1 MGRHRYCLRRNLAS
15 ISPIGGGN
23 GNVNG
28 MNRQMV
34 TRRLFGWVSL
44 ICLWT
49 LGVAVPPASAAEP
62 PAAERPKIAL
72 VLSGGGAKGAAH
84 LGVLK
89 VLEEM
94 RVPVDIVLGTS
105 MGSYVAGMYAL
116 GYSADEVTQKTL
128 QMDWNKGYQDK
139 VTRQD
144 LSLRKKVQADEF
156 QLQTDIGLSDGKVK
170 LPEGMYQGQG
180 MAALLREA
188 TSNLPE
194 LRSFNELPFPYRAIA
209 TDMETVQ
216 PVVLDRGNLA
226 LVMQA
231 SMSIPGALKPVE
243 IDNKLLADG
252 GIVNNLPIDI
262 ALKMGADVIIAVDIS
277 DKLKPKSELN
287 SAFGLVD
294 QLTTFMTRSGTE
306 RQLSLLR
313 PQDLLL
319 TPEVSSYS
327 VSDFSRMLEIV
338 GRGESAANGMA
349 KQLST
354 LSVSPEVYD
363 EYQRNKLDRRAQL
376 SGQPAYYLDK
386 IVIHNNSR
394 LSDEVIKGML
404 QVETGKVQTNE
415 NLEAGI
421 ERINAL
427 GTFERVTYQI
437 DEEQGQNVLVVNATE
452 KGWGPDYLDFT
463 FAIEEDFSSR
473 SDYSYGVAY
482 TLTNLNSLGGE
493 LRNEFSLGTWKH
505 LRSEFY
511 TPFDAEQRYYWQLG
525 GGYDNETRSLY
536 LSQAQRLSDD
546 QPLGSS
552 SSNYVDMKSGTWGI
566 DSELGWSPQPW
577 QQLALGMRA
586 ARSDLDLQGASS
598 SITVNTWGP
607 YLSYDLDSLD
617 SRAFPEKGHYLSGRM
632 TYAHSQGGEDLT
644 TDREWGLVSELSLI
658 QPLRLYERHTL
669 NMRLSGGGSAVSD
682 LQPMYLQ
689 DLGGLFNLSG
699 YQRYQLSGRYKLFG
713 AMIYSYRLLDN
724 NFGAFKSPLYLGF
737 SLERG
742 NIWAAKSEMNWND
755 MQNAA
760 SIYVGSDTF
769 LGSVYL
775 AYGQADSGD
784 SSAYLLFGDTF
795 GM

>member
-1 MGRHRYCLRRNLAS
+1 M
-15 ISPIGGGN
+15 
-23 GNVNG
+23 NG

-194 LRSFNELPFPYRAIA
+194 LRSFNELPLPYRAIA

-294 QLTTFMTRSGTE
+294 QLTTFVTRSGTE

-536 LSQAQRLSDD
+536 LSQAQRLWDD

-552 SSNYVDMKSGTWGI
+552 SSNYVEMKSGTWGI

>member
-1 MGRHRYCLRRNLAS
+1 M
-15 ISPIGGGN
+15 
-23 GNVNG
+23 
-28 MNRQMV
+28 Q
-34 TRRLFGWVSL
+34 RLFGAFWMAYV
-44 ICLWT
+44 C
-49 LGVAVPPASAAEP
+49 AAIFCHSTP
-62 PAAERPKIAL
+62 QAAPAAAPHRPKIAL

-94 RVPVDIVLGTS
+94 RIPVDMVLGTS

-116 GYSADEVTQKTL
+116 GYSADEVTTKTL
-128 QMDWNKGYQDK
+128 QMDWNKGYKDK

-144 LSLRKKVQADEF
+144 LSLRKKMQADQF
-156 QLQTDIGLSDGKVK
+156 QLQTDIGVSDGQVK

-194 LRSFNELPFPYRAIA
+194 QRSFNELPLPYRAIA

-216 PVVLDRGNLA
+216 PVVLDHGNLA

-262 ALKMGADVIIAVDIS
+262 AIKMGADIIIAVDIS

-294 QLTTFMTRSGTE
+294 QLTTYMTRSGTE
-306 RQLSLLR
+306 RQLNLLR
-313 PQDLLL
+313 KQDLLL

-327 VSDFSRMLEIV
+327 VSDFSLMPEIV
-338 GRGESAANGMA
+338 GRGESAARGMA
-349 KQLST
+349 KQLRA
-354 LSVSPEVYD
+354 LSVSPEVY
-363 EYQRNKLDRRAQL
+363 EAYLSGKLDRRAQL

-452 KGWGPDYLDFT
+452 KGWGPNYLDFT

-473 SDYSYGVAY
+473 SNYSYGVAY
-482 TLTNLNSLGGE
+482 TLTNLNNYGGE

-511 TPFDAEQRYYWQLG
+511 TPFDAQQRYYWQLG

-536 LSQAQRLSDD
+536 LSQAESLWVD
-546 QPLGSS
+546 QPVAST
-552 SSNYVDMKSGTWGI
+552 SNFVTMESGTWGI
-566 DSELGWSPQPW
+566 DSELGWNPQPW
-577 QQLALGMRA
+577 QQVALGMRA
-586 ARSDLDLQGASS
+586 ARSVLDLQGASS
-598 SITVNTWGP
+598 DTTVYTWGP
-607 YLSYDLDSLD
+607 YLGYDLDSLD
-617 SRAFPEKGHYLSGRM
+617 SRAFPERGHYLSGRM
-632 TYAHSQGGEDLT
+632 TYAHSQGGEDIT

-658 QPLRLYERHTL
+658 QPIRLHERHTL

-742 NIWAAKSEMNWND
+742 NIWAAKSEINWND

-769 LGSVYL
+769 LGPVYL

>member
-1 MGRHRYCLRRNLAS
+1 M
-15 ISPIGGGN
+15 
-23 GNVNG
+23 
-28 MNRQMV
+28 Q
-34 TRRLFGWVSL
+34 RLFGAFWMAYVCVSVF
-44 ICLWT
+44 C
-49 LGVAVPPASAAEP
+49 PSASLAA
-62 PAAERPKIAL
+62 PAATPHRPKIAL

-94 RVPVDIVLGTS
+94 HVPVDMVLGTS

-116 GYSADEVTQKTL
+116 GYSADEVTSKTL
-128 QMDWNKGYQDK
+128 QMDWNKGYKDK

-144 LSLRKKVQADEF
+144 RSLRKKVQADEF
-156 QLQTDIGLSDGKVK
+156 QLQTDIGLSDGQVK

-188 TSNLPE
+188 TSNLPAQ
-194 LRSFNELPFPYRAIA
+194 RSFNELPLPYRAIA

-216 PVVLDRGNLA
+216 PVVLDHGNLA

-243 IDNKLLADG
+243 IDHKLLADG

-262 ALKMGADVIIAVDIS
+262 AIKMGADVIIAVDIS

-294 QLTTFMTRSGTE
+294 QLTTYMTRSGTE
-306 RQLSLLR
+306 RQLGLLR
-313 PQDLLL
+313 QQDLLL
-319 TPEVSSYS
+319 TPEVTGYS
-327 VSDFSRMLEIV
+327 VSDFSRMSEIV
-338 GRGESAANGMA
+338 GRGESAAHGMTQ
-349 KQLST
+349 QLRA
-354 LSVSPEVYD
+354 LSVSPE
-363 EYQRNKLDRRAQL
+363 EYEEYLRGKLDRRAQL

-437 DEEQGQNVLVVNATE
+437 DEELGQNVLVVNANE
-452 KGWGPDYLDFT
+452 KGWGPNYLDFT

-473 SDYSYGVAY
+473 SNYSYGAAY
-482 TLTNLNSLGGE
+482 TLTNLNNYGGE

-511 TPFDAEQRYYWQLG
+511 TPFDAQQRYYWQLG

-536 LSQAQRLSDD
+536 LSQAQLLLPGPYAEDSSANFVNMES
-546 QPLGSS
+546 GS
-552 SSNYVDMKSGTWGI
+552 WGV
-566 DSELGWSPQPW
+566 DSELGWNPQPW
-577 QQLALGMRA
+577 QQVALGMRA
-586 ARSDLDLQGASS
+586 ARSLLDLQGGSS
-598 SITVNTWGP
+598 ETTVYTWGP
-607 YLSYDLDSLD
+607 YLGYDLDSLD
-617 SRAFPEKGHYLSGRM
+617 SRAFPEQGHYLSGRL
-632 TYAHSQGGEDLT
+632 TYAHSQGGGELT
-644 TDREWGLVSELSLI
+644 TDREWGLVSELELI
-658 QPLRLYERHTL
+658 QPIPLHERHTL
-669 NMRLSGGGSAVSD
+669 SMRLSGGGSAVSE

-713 AMIYSYRLLDN
+713 ALVYSYRLLDN
-724 NFGAFKSPLYLGF
+724 NFGAFKSPVYLGF
-737 SLERG
+737 SVERG
-742 NIWAAKSEMNWND
+742 NIWAEKSAINWQD

-769 LGSVYL
+769 LGPVYL

>member
-1 MGRHRYCLRRNLAS
+1 M
-15 ISPIGGGN
+15 
-23 GNVNG
+23 NG
-28 MNRQMV
+28 MNRQMI

-49 LGVAVPPASAAEP
+49 LGVAVPLASAAAP
-62 PAAERPKIAL
+62 QAAERPKIAL

-194 LRSFNELPFPYRAIA
+194 LRSFNELPLPYRAIA

-536 LSQAQRLSDD
+536 LSQAQRLWDD

-769 LGSVYL
+769 LGPVYL

-784 SSAYLLFGDTF
+784 SSAYQLFGDTF

>member
-1 MGRHRYCLRRNLAS
+1 M
-15 ISPIGGGN
+15 
-23 GNVNG
+23 
-28 MNRQMV
+28 Q
-34 TRRLFGWVSL
+34 RLFGAFWMAYVCVSVF
-44 ICLWT
+44 C
-49 LGVAVPPASAAEP
+49 PSASLAA
-62 PAAERPKIAL
+62 PAATPHRPKIAL

-94 RVPVDIVLGTS
+94 HIPVDMVLGTS

-116 GYSADEVTQKTL
+116 GYSADEVTSKTL
-128 QMDWNKGYQDK
+128 QMDWNKGYKDK

-144 LSLRKKVQADEF
+144 RSLRKKVQADEF
-156 QLQTDIGLSDGKVK
+156 QLQTDIGLSDGQVK
-170 LPEGMYQGQG
+170 LPEGVYQGQG

-188 TSNLPE
+188 TSNLPAQ
-194 LRSFNELPFPYRAIA
+194 RSFNELPLPYRAIA

-216 PVVLDRGNLA
+216 PVVLDHGNLA

-243 IDNKLLADG
+243 IDHKLLADG

-294 QLTTFMTRSGTE
+294 QLTTYMTRSGTE
-306 RQLSLLR
+306 RQLGLLR
-313 PQDLLL
+313 QQDLLL
-319 TPEVSSYS
+319 TPEVTGYS
-327 VSDFSRMLEIV
+327 VSDFSRMSEIV
-338 GRGESAANGMA
+338 GRGESAAHGMTQ
-349 KQLST
+349 QLRA
-354 LSVSPEVYD
+354 LSVSPE
-363 EYQRNKLDRRAQL
+363 EYEEYLRGKLDRRAQL

-437 DEEQGQNVLVVNATE
+437 DEELGQNVLVVNANE
-452 KGWGPDYLDFT
+452 KGWGPNYLDFT

-473 SDYSYGVAY
+473 SNYSYGAAY
-482 TLTNLNSLGGE
+482 TLTNLNNYGGE

-511 TPFDAEQRYYWQLG
+511 TPFDAQQRYYWQLG

-536 LSQAQRLSDD
+536 LSQAQLLLPGPYAEDSSANFVNMES
-546 QPLGSS
+546 GS
-552 SSNYVDMKSGTWGI
+552 WGV
-566 DSELGWSPQPW
+566 DSELGWNPQPW
-577 QQLALGMRA
+577 QQVALGMRA
-586 ARSDLDLQGASS
+586 ARSLLDLQGGSS
-598 SITVNTWGP
+598 ETTVYTWGP
-607 YLSYDLDSLD
+607 YLGYDLDSLD
-617 SRAFPEKGHYLSGRM
+617 SRAFPEQGHYLSGRL
-632 TYAHSQGGEDLT
+632 TYAHSQGGGELT
-644 TDREWGLVSELSLI
+644 TDREWGLVSELELI
-658 QPLRLYERHTL
+658 QPIPLHERHTL
-669 NMRLSGGGSAVSD
+669 SMRLSGGGSAVSE

-713 AMIYSYRLLDN
+713 ALVYGYRLLDN
-724 NFGAFKSPLYLGF
+724 NFGAFKSPVYLGF

-742 NIWAAKSEMNWND
+742 NIWAEKSAINWQD

-769 LGSVYL
+769 LGPVYL

>member
-1 MGRHRYCLRRNLAS
+1 M
-15 ISPIGGGN
+15 
-23 GNVNG
+23 
-28 MNRQMV
+28 Q
-34 TRRLFGWVSL
+34 RLFGAFWMAYVCVSVF
-44 ICLWT
+44 C
-49 LGVAVPPASAAEP
+49 PSASLAA
-62 PAAERPKIAL
+62 PAATPHRPKIAL

-94 RVPVDIVLGTS
+94 HVPVDMVLGTS

-116 GYSADEVTQKTL
+116 GYSADEVTSKTL
-128 QMDWNKGYQDK
+128 QMDWNKGYKDK

-144 LSLRKKVQADEF
+144 RSLRKKVQADEF
-156 QLQTDIGLSDGKVK
+156 QLQTDIGLSDGQVK
-170 LPEGMYQGQG
+170 LPEGVYQGQG

-188 TSNLPE
+188 TSNLPAQ
-194 LRSFNELPFPYRAIA
+194 RSFNELPLPYRAIA

-216 PVVLDRGNLA
+216 PVVLDHGNLA

-243 IDNKLLADG
+243 IDHKLLADG

-294 QLTTFMTRSGTE
+294 QLTTYMTRSGTE
-306 RQLSLLR
+306 RQLGLLR
-313 PQDLLL
+313 QQDLLL
-319 TPEVSSYS
+319 TPEVTGYS
-327 VSDFSRMLEIV
+327 VSDFSRMSEIV
-338 GRGESAANGMA
+338 GRGESAAHGMTQ
-349 KQLST
+349 QLRA
-354 LSVSPEVYD
+354 LSVSPE
-363 EYQRNKLDRRAQL
+363 EYEEYLRGKLDRRAQL

-437 DEEQGQNVLVVNATE
+437 DEELGQNVLVVNANE
-452 KGWGPDYLDFT
+452 KGWGPNYLDFT

-473 SDYSYGVAY
+473 SNYSYGAAY
-482 TLTNLNSLGGE
+482 TLTNLNNYGGE

-511 TPFDAEQRYYWQLG
+511 TPFDAQQRYYWQLG

-536 LSQAQRLSDD
+536 LSQAQLLLPGPYAEDSSANFVNMES
-546 QPLGSS
+546 GS
-552 SSNYVDMKSGTWGI
+552 WGV
-566 DSELGWSPQPW
+566 DSELGWNPQPW
-577 QQLALGMRA
+577 QQVALGMRA
-586 ARSDLDLQGASS
+586 ARSLLDLQGGSS
-598 SITVNTWGP
+598 ETTVYTWGP
-607 YLSYDLDSLD
+607 YLGYDLDSLD
-617 SRAFPEKGHYLSGRM
+617 SRAFPEQGHYLSGRL
-632 TYAHSQGGEDLT
+632 TYAHSQGGGELT
-644 TDREWGLVSELSLI
+644 TDREWGLVSELELI
-658 QPLRLYERHTL
+658 QPIPLHERHTL
-669 NMRLSGGGSAVSD
+669 SMRLSGGGSAVSE

-713 AMIYSYRLLDN
+713 ALVYGYRLLDN
-724 NFGAFKSPLYLGF
+724 NFGAFKSPVYLGF

-742 NIWAAKSEMNWND
+742 NIWAEKSAINWQD

-769 LGSVYL
+769 LGPVYL

>member
-49 LGVAVPPASAAEP
+49 LGVAVPPVSAAAP
-62 PAAERPKIAL
+62 QAAERPKIAL

-194 LRSFNELPFPYRAIA
+194 LRSFNELPLPYRAIA

-243 IDNKLLADG
+243 IDSKLLADG

-536 LSQAQRLSDD
+536 LSQAQRLWDD

-724 NFGAFKSPLYLGF
+724 NFGAFKSPVYLGF

-769 LGSVYL
+769 LGPVYL

>member
-1 MGRHRYCLRRNLAS
+1 M
-15 ISPIGGGN
+15 
-23 GNVNG
+23 NG

-49 LGVAVPPASAAEP
+49 LGVAVPPVSAAAP
-62 PAAERPKIAL
+62 QAAERPKIAL

-194 LRSFNELPFPYRAIA
+194 LRSFNELPLPYRAIA

-243 IDNKLLADG
+243 IDSKLLADG

-536 LSQAQRLSDD
+536 LSQAQRLWDD

-769 LGSVYL
+769 LGPVYL

>member
-1 MGRHRYCLRRNLAS
+1 MA
-15 ISPIGGGN
+15 
-23 GNVNG
+23 
-28 MNRQMV
+28 MQ
-34 TRRLFGWVSL
+34 RLFGAFGIAYVCVSVF
-44 ICLWT
+44 C
-49 LGVAVPPASAAEP
+49 PPALQAA
-62 PAAERPKIAL
+62 PAAAPHRPKIAL

-94 RVPVDIVLGTS
+94 HIPVDMVLGTS

-116 GYSADEVTQKTL
+116 GYSADEVTNKTL
-128 QMDWNKGYQDK
+128 QMDWNKGYKDK

-144 LSLRKKVQADEF
+144 LSLRKKMQADQF
-156 QLQTDIGLSDGKVK
+156 QLQTDIGVSDGEVK

-188 TSNLPE
+188 TSNLPAQ
-194 LRSFNELPFPYRAIA
+194 RSFNELPLPYRAIA

-216 PVVLDRGNLA
+216 PVVLDHGNLA

-243 IDNKLLADG
+243 IDQKLLADG

-262 ALKMGADVIIAVDIS
+262 AIKMGADVIIAVDIS

-294 QLTTFMTRSGTE
+294 QLTTYMTRSGTE
-306 RQLSLLR
+306 RQLGLLR
-313 PQDLLL
+313 QQDLLL
-319 TPEVSSYS
+319 TPEVTGYS
-327 VSDFSRMLEIV
+327 VSDFSRMSEIV
-338 GRGESAANGMA
+338 GLGESAARGMA
-349 KQLST
+349 EQLRA
-354 LSVSPEVYD
+354 LSVSPA
-363 EYQRNKLDRRAQL
+363 EYEEYLRGKLDRRAQL

-437 DEEQGQNVLVVNATE
+437 DEELGQNVLVVNANE
-452 KGWGPDYLDFT
+452 KGWGPNYLDFT

-473 SDYSYGVAY
+473 SNYSYGAAY
-482 TLTNLNSLGGE
+482 TLTNLNRLGGE

-511 TPFDAEQRYYWQLG
+511 TPFDAQQRYYWQLG

-536 LSQAQRLSDD
+536 LSQAQPLLAKESSSD
-546 QPLGSS
+546 S
-552 SSNYVDMKSGTWGI
+552 SSNFVNMESGSWGV
-566 DSELGWSPQPW
+566 DSELGWNPQPW
-577 QQLALGMRA
+577 QQVALGMRA
-586 ARSDLDLQGASS
+586 ARSLLDLQGGSS
-598 SITVNTWGP
+598 ETTVYTWGP
-607 YLSYDLDSLD
+607 YLGYNLDSLD
-617 SRAFPEKGHYLSGRM
+617 SRAFPEQGHYLSGRL
-632 TYAHSQGGEDLT
+632 TYAHSQGGDDLT
-644 TDREWGLVSELSLI
+644 TDREWGLVSELNLI
-658 QPLRLYERHTL
+658 QPIRLYERHTL
-669 NMRLSGGGSAVSD
+669 NMRLSGGGSAVSE

-713 AMIYSYRLLDN
+713 ALIYSYRLLDN
-724 NFGAFKSPLYLGF
+724 NFGAFKSPVYLGF

-742 NIWAAKSEMNWND
+742 NIWADKSAINWQD

-769 LGSVYL
+769 LGPVYL
-775 AYGQADSGD
+775 AYGQAGSGD

>member
-1 MGRHRYCLRRNLAS
+1 M
-15 ISPIGGGN
+15 
-23 GNVNG
+23 
-28 MNRQMV
+28 Q
-34 TRRLFGWVSL
+34 RLFGAFWMAYV
-44 ICLWT
+44 C
-49 LGVAVPPASAAEP
+49 AAIFCHSTP
-62 PAAERPKIAL
+62 QAAPAAAPHRPKIAL

-94 RVPVDIVLGTS
+94 RIPVDMVLGTS

-116 GYSADEVTQKTL
+116 GYSADEVTTKTL
-128 QMDWNKGYQDK
+128 QMDWNKGYKDK

-144 LSLRKKVQADEF
+144 LSLRKKMQADQF
-156 QLQTDIGLSDGKVK
+156 QLQTDIGVSDGQVK

-188 TSNLPE
+188 TSNLPAQ
-194 LRSFNELPFPYRAIA
+194 RSFNELPLPYRAIA

-216 PVVLDRGNLA
+216 PVVLDHGNLA

-243 IDNKLLADG
+243 IDHKLLADG
-252 GIVNNLPIDI
+252 GIVNNLPVDI
-262 ALKMGADVIIAVDIS
+262 AIKMGADVIIAVDIS

-294 QLTTFMTRSGTE
+294 QLTTYMTRSGTE
-306 RQLSLLR
+306 RQLGLLR
-313 PQDLLL
+313 AQDLLL
-319 TPEVSSYS
+319 TPEVTGYS
-327 VSDFSRMLEIV
+327 VSDFSRMSEIV
-338 GRGESAANGMA
+338 GRGESAAHGMA
-349 KQLST
+349 RQLSA
-354 LSVSPEVYD
+354 LSVSPE
-363 EYQRNKLDRRAQL
+363 EYEEYLRGKLDRRAQL

-437 DEEQGQNVLVVNATE
+437 DEELGQNVLVVNATE
-452 KGWGPDYLDFT
+452 KGWGPNYLDFT

-473 SDYSYGVAY
+473 SNYSYGAAY
-482 TLTNLNSLGGE
+482 TLTNLNHYGGE

-511 TPFDAEQRYYWQLG
+511 TPFDAQQRYYWQLG

-536 LSQAQRLSDD
+536 LSQAQ
-546 QPLGSS
+546 PLWSEVDSNDS
-552 SSNYVDMKSGTWGI
+552 SSNFVNMESGSWGI
-566 DSELGWSPQPW
+566 DSELGWNPQPW
-577 QQLALGMRA
+577 QQLALGMRG
-586 ARSDLDLQGASS
+586 ARSLLDLQGGSS
-598 SITVNTWGP
+598 ETTVYTWGP
-607 YLSYDLDSLD
+607 YLGYDLDSLD
-617 SRAFPEKGHYLSGRM
+617 SRAFPEKGHYLSGRL

-658 QPLRLYERHTL
+658 QPIRLYERHTL
-669 NMRLSGGGSAVSD
+669 NMRLSGGGSAVSE

-713 AMIYSYRLLDN
+713 ALVYSYRLLDN
-724 NFGAFKSPLYLGF
+724 NFGAFKSPVYLGF
-737 SLERG
+737 SVERG
-742 NIWAAKSEMNWND
+742 NIWAEKSAINWQD

-769 LGSVYL
+769 LGPVYL

>member
-1 MGRHRYCLRRNLAS
+1 M
-15 ISPIGGGN
+15 
-23 GNVNG
+23 
-28 MNRQMV
+28 Q
-34 TRRLFGWVSL
+34 RLFGAFWMAYVCVSVF
-44 ICLWT
+44 C
-49 LGVAVPPASAAEP
+49 PSASLAA
-62 PAAERPKIAL
+62 PAATPHRPKIAL

-94 RVPVDIVLGTS
+94 HIPVDMVLGTS

-116 GYSADEVTQKTL
+116 GYSADEVTSKTL
-128 QMDWNKGYQDK
+128 QMDWNKGYKDK

-144 LSLRKKVQADEF
+144 RSLRKKVQADEF
-156 QLQTDIGLSDGKVK
+156 QLQTDIGLSDGQVK
-170 LPEGMYQGQG
+170 LPEGVYQGQG

-188 TSNLPE
+188 TSNLPAQ
-194 LRSFNELPFPYRAIA
+194 RSFNELPLPYRAIA

-216 PVVLDRGNLA
+216 PVVLDHGNLA

-243 IDNKLLADG
+243 IDQKLLADG

-262 ALKMGADVIIAVDIS
+262 AIKMGADVIIAVDIS

-294 QLTTFMTRSGTE
+294 QLTTYMTRSGTE
-306 RQLSLLR
+306 RQLGLLR
-313 PQDLLL
+313 HQDLLL
-319 TPEVSSYS
+319 TPEVTGYS
-327 VSDFSRMLEIV
+327 VSDFSRMSEIV
-338 GRGESAANGMA
+338 GLGESAARGMA
-349 KQLST
+349 EQLRA
-354 LSVSPEVYD
+354 LSVSPA
-363 EYQRNKLDRRAQL
+363 EYEEYLRGKLDRRAQL

-437 DEEQGQNVLVVNATE
+437 DEELGQNVLVVNATE
-452 KGWGPDYLDFT
+452 KGWGPNYLDFT

-473 SDYSYGVAY
+473 SNYSYGAAY
-482 TLTNLNSLGGE
+482 TLTNLNNYGGE

-511 TPFDAEQRYYWQLG
+511 TPFDAQQRYYWQLG

-536 LSQAQRLSDD
+536 LSQAQLLLPGPYAEDSSANFVNMES
-546 QPLGSS
+546 GS
-552 SSNYVDMKSGTWGI
+552 WGV
-566 DSELGWSPQPW
+566 DSELGWNPQPW
-577 QQLALGMRA
+577 QQVALGMRA
-586 ARSDLDLQGASS
+586 ARSLLDLQGGSS
-598 SITVNTWGP
+598 ETTVYTWGP
-607 YLSYDLDSLD
+607 YLGYDLDSLD
-617 SRAFPEKGHYLSGRM
+617 SRAFPEQGHYLSGRL
-632 TYAHSQGGEDLT
+632 TYAHSQGGGELT

-658 QPLRLYERHTL
+658 QPIPLHERHTL
-669 NMRLSGGGSAVSD
+669 NARLSGGGSAVSE

-713 AMIYSYRLLDN
+713 ALIYGYRLLDN
-724 NFGAFKSPLYLGF
+724 NFGAFKSPVYLGF

-742 NIWAAKSEMNWND
+742 NIWAEKSAINWQD

-769 LGSVYL
+769 LGPVYL

>member
-1 MGRHRYCLRRNLAS
+1 MA
-15 ISPIGGGN
+15 
-23 GNVNG
+23 
-28 MNRQMV
+28 

-44 ICLWT
+44 MCLWA
-49 LGVAVPPASAAEP
+49 LGVAVHPSSAAEP
-62 PAAERPKIAL
+62 QAAERPKIAL

-94 RVPVDIVLGTS
+94 HVPVDIVLGTS

-116 GYSADEVTQKTL
+116 GYSAEEVTNKTL

-188 TSNLPE
+188 TSNLPAQ
-194 LRSFNELPFPYRAIA
+194 RSFNELPLPYRAIA

-313 PQDLLL
+313 SQDLLL

-327 VSDFSRMLEIV
+327 VSDFSLMAEIV
-338 GRGESAANGMA
+338 GRGESAANGMV

-452 KGWGPDYLDFT
+452 KAWGPNYLDFT

-473 SDYSYGVAY
+473 SNYSYGVAY
-482 TLTNLNSLGGE
+482 TLTNLNSYGGE

-536 LSQAQRLSDD
+536 LSQAESLWAD
-546 QPLGSS
+546 QPVTSS
-552 SSNYVDMKSGTWGI
+552 PSNFVTMESGTWGI

-586 ARSDLDLQGASS
+586 ARSNLDLQGASS
-598 SITVNTWGP
+598 SITVDTWGP
-607 YLSYDLDSLD
+607 YLGYDLDSLD
-617 SRAFPEKGHYLSGRM
+617 SRAFPEQGHYLSGRL
-632 TYAHSQGGEDLT
+632 TYAHSQGGEDIT

-658 QPLRLYERHTL
+658 QPIRLYERHTL

-742 NIWAAKSEMNWND
+742 NIWASKSEMNWND

-769 LGSVYL
+769 LGPVYL

>member
-1 MGRHRYCLRRNLAS
+1 MA
-15 ISPIGGGN
+15 
-23 GNVNG
+23 
-28 MNRQMV
+28 MQ
-34 TRRLFGWVSL
+34 RLFGAFWIAYVCVSVF
-44 ICLWT
+44 C
-49 LGVAVPPASAAEP
+49 PPALQAA
-62 PAAERPKIAL
+62 PAAAPPRPKLAL

-94 RVPVDIVLGTS
+94 HIPVDMVLGTS

-116 GYSADEVTQKTL
+116 GYSADEVTNKTL
-128 QMDWNKGYQDK
+128 QMDWNKGYKDK

-144 LSLRKKVQADEF
+144 LSLRKKMQADQF
-156 QLQTDIGLSDGKVK
+156 QLQTDIGVSDGEVK

-188 TSNLPE
+188 TSNLPAQ
-194 LRSFNELPFPYRAIA
+194 RSFNELPLPYRAIA

-216 PVVLDRGNLA
+216 PVVLDHGNLA

-243 IDNKLLADG
+243 IDQKLLADG

-294 QLTTFMTRSGTE
+294 QLTTYMTRSGTE

-313 PQDLLL
+313 SQDLLL
-319 TPEVSSYS
+319 TPEVTGYS
-327 VSDFSRMLEIV
+327 VSDFSRMSEIV
-338 GRGESAANGMA
+338 GLGESAARGMA
-349 KQLST
+349 EQLRA
-354 LSVSPEVYD
+354 LSVSPA
-363 EYQRNKLDRRAQL
+363 EYEEYLRGKLDRRAQL

-437 DEEQGQNVLVVNATE
+437 DEELGQNVLVVNANE
-452 KGWGPDYLDFT
+452 KGWGPNYLDFT

-473 SDYSYGVAY
+473 SNYSYGAAY
-482 TLTNLNSLGGE
+482 TLTNLNRLGGE

-511 TPFDAEQRYYWQLG
+511 TPFDAQQRYYWQLG

-536 LSQAQRLSDD
+536 LSQAQPLLAKESSSD
-546 QPLGSS
+546 S
-552 SSNYVDMKSGTWGI
+552 SSNFVNMESGSWGV
-566 DSELGWSPQPW
+566 DSELGWNPQPW
-577 QQLALGMRA
+577 QQVALGMRA
-586 ARSDLDLQGASS
+586 ARSLLDLQGGSS
-598 SITVNTWGP
+598 ETTVYTWGP
-607 YLSYDLDSLD
+607 YLGYNLDSLD
-617 SRAFPEKGHYLSGRM
+617 SRAFPEQGHYLSGRL
-632 TYAHSQGGEDLT
+632 TYAHSQGGDDLT
-644 TDREWGLVSELSLI
+644 TDREWGLVSELNLI
-658 QPLRLYERHTL
+658 QPIRLYERHTL
-669 NMRLSGGGSAVSD
+669 NMRLSGGGSAVSE

-713 AMIYSYRLLDN
+713 ALIYSYRLLDN
-724 NFGAFKSPLYLGF
+724 NFGAFKSPVYLGF

-742 NIWAAKSEMNWND
+742 NIWADKSAINWQD

-769 LGSVYL
+769 LGPVYL

>member
-1 MGRHRYCLRRNLAS
+1 M
-15 ISPIGGGN
+15 
-23 GNVNG
+23 NG
-28 MNRQMV
+28 MNRQMI

-49 LGVAVPPASAAEP
+49 LGVAVPLASAAAP
-62 PAAERPKIAL
+62 QAAERPKIAL
-72 VLSGGGAKGAAH
+72 VLSGGGAQGAAH

-194 LRSFNELPFPYRAIA
+194 LRSFNELPLPYRAIA

-536 LSQAQRLSDD
+536 LSQAQRLWDD

-769 LGSVYL
+769 LGPVYL

>member
-1 MGRHRYCLRRNLAS
+1 M
-15 ISPIGGGN
+15 
-23 GNVNG
+23 NG
-28 MNRQMV
+28 MNRQMI

-49 LGVAVPPASAAEP
+49 LGVAVPLASAAAP
-62 PAAERPKIAL
+62 QAAERPKIAL

-194 LRSFNELPFPYRAIA
+194 LRSFNELPLPYRAIA

-536 LSQAQRLSDD
+536 LSQAQRLWDD

-769 LGSVYL
+769 LGPVYL

>member
-1 MGRHRYCLRRNLAS
+1 M
-15 ISPIGGGN
+15 
-23 GNVNG
+23 NG

-34 TRRLFGWVSL
+34 TRRLVGWVSL

-49 LGVAVPPASAAEP
+49 LGVAVPLASAAAP
-62 PAAERPKIAL
+62 QAAERPKIAL

-94 RVPVDIVLGTS
+94 HVPVDIVLGTS

-194 LRSFNELPFPYRAIA
+194 LRSFNELPLPYRAIA

-243 IDNKLLADG
+243 IDSKLLADG

-536 LSQAQRLSDD
+536 LSQAQRLWDD

-769 LGSVYL
+769 LGPVYL

>member
-1 MGRHRYCLRRNLAS
+1 M
-15 ISPIGGGN
+15 
-23 GNVNG
+23 NG

-62 PAAERPKIAL
+62 QAAERPKIAL

-94 RVPVDIVLGTS
+94 RIPVDIVLGTS

-194 LRSFNELPFPYRAIA
+194 LRSFNELPLPYRAIA

-536 LSQAQRLSDD
+536 LSQAQRLWDD

-658 QPLRLYERHTL
+658 QPIRLYERHTL

-742 NIWAAKSEMNWND
+742 NIWATKSEINWND

-769 LGSVYL
+769 LGPVYL

>member
-1 MGRHRYCLRRNLAS
+1 MA
-15 ISPIGGGN
+15 
-23 GNVNG
+23 
-28 MNRQMV
+28 

-44 ICLWT
+44 MCLWA
-49 LGVAVPPASAAEP
+49 LGVAVHPSSAAEP
-62 PAAERPKIAL
+62 QAAERPKIAL

-94 RVPVDIVLGTS
+94 HVPVDMVLGTS

-116 GYSADEVTQKTL
+116 GYSAEEVTNKTL

-194 LRSFNELPFPYRAIA
+194 LRSFNELPLPYRAIA

-294 QLTTFMTRSGTE
+294 QLTTYMTRSGTE

-313 PQDLLL
+313 SQDLLL
-319 TPEVSSYS
+319 TPEVTGYS
-327 VSDFSRMLEIV
+327 VSDFSLMSEIV
-338 GRGESAANGMA
+338 GRGESAARGMA
-349 KQLST
+349 QQLRA
-354 LSVSPEVYD
+354 LSVSPA
-363 EYQRNKLDRRAQL
+363 EYEEYLRGKLDRRAQL

-452 KGWGPDYLDFT
+452 KGWGPNYLDFT

-473 SDYSYGVAY
+473 SNYSYGVAY
-482 TLTNLNSLGGE
+482 TLTNLNSYGGE

-511 TPFDAEQRYYWQLG
+511 TPFDAEQRYYWQMG

-536 LSQAQRLSDD
+536 LSQAESLWAD
-546 QPLGSS
+546 QPVTSS
-552 SSNYVDMKSGTWGI
+552 PSNFVTMESGTWGI

-586 ARSDLDLQGASS
+586 ARSNLDLQGASS
-598 SITVNTWGP
+598 SITVDTWGP
-607 YLSYDLDSLD
+607 YLGYDLDSLD
-617 SRAFPEKGHYLSGRM
+617 SRAFPEQGHYLSGRL
-632 TYAHSQGGEDLT
+632 TYAHSQGGEDIT

-658 QPLRLYERHTL
+658 QPIRLYERHTL
-669 NMRLSGGGSAVSD
+669 NMRLSGSGSAVSD

-742 NIWAAKSEMNWND
+742 NIWASKSEMNWND

-769 LGSVYL
+769 LGPVYL

>member
-1 MGRHRYCLRRNLAS
+1 MA
-15 ISPIGGGN
+15 
-23 GNVNG
+23 
-28 MNRQMV
+28 MQ
-34 TRRLFGWVSL
+34 RLFGAFWVAYVCVSVF
-44 ICLWT
+44 C
-49 LGVAVPPASAAEP
+49 PSASQAA
-62 PAAERPKIAL
+62 PAAAPHRPKIAL

-94 RVPVDIVLGTS
+94 HIPVDMVLGTS

-116 GYSADEVTQKTL
+116 GYSADEVTNKTL
-128 QMDWNKGYQDK
+128 QMDWNKGYKDK

-144 LSLRKKVQADEF
+144 LSLRKKMQADQF
-156 QLQTDIGLSDGKVK
+156 QLQTDIGVSDGEVK

-188 TSNLPE
+188 TSNLPAQ
-194 LRSFNELPFPYRAIA
+194 RSFNELPLPYRAIA

-216 PVVLDRGNLA
+216 PVVLDHGNLA

-243 IDNKLLADG
+243 IDQKLLADG

-262 ALKMGADVIIAVDIS
+262 AIKMGADVIIAVDIS

-294 QLTTFMTRSGTE
+294 QLATYMTRSGTE
-306 RQLSLLR
+306 RQLGLLR
-313 PQDLLL
+313 HQDLLL
-319 TPEVSSYS
+319 TPEVTGYS
-327 VSDFSRMLEIV
+327 VSDFSRMSEIV
-338 GRGESAANGMA
+338 GLGESAARGMA
-349 KQLST
+349 EQLRA
-354 LSVSPEVYD
+354 LSVSPA
-363 EYQRNKLDRRAQL
+363 EYEEYLRGKLDRRAQL

-437 DEEQGQNVLVVNATE
+437 DEELGQNVLVVNANE
-452 KGWGPDYLDFT
+452 KGWGPNYLDFT

-473 SDYSYGVAY
+473 SNYSYGAAY
-482 TLTNLNSLGGE
+482 TLTNLNRLGGE

-511 TPFDAEQRYYWQLG
+511 TPFDAQQRYYWQLG

-536 LSQAQRLSDD
+536 LSQAQPLLAKESSSD
-546 QPLGSS
+546 S
-552 SSNYVDMKSGTWGI
+552 SSNFVNMESGSWGV
-566 DSELGWSPQPW
+566 DSELGWNPQPW
-577 QQLALGMRA
+577 QQVALGMRA
-586 ARSDLDLQGASS
+586 ARSLLDLQGGSS
-598 SITVNTWGP
+598 ETTVYTWGP

-617 SRAFPEKGHYLSGRM
+617 SRAFPEQGHYLSSRL
-632 TYAHSQGGEDLT
+632 TYAHSQGGGELT
-644 TDREWGLVSELSLI
+644 TDREWGLVSELNLI
-658 QPLRLYERHTL
+658 QPIRLYERHTL
-669 NMRLSGGGSAVSD
+669 NMRLSGGGSAVSE

-713 AMIYSYRLLDN
+713 ALIYSYRLLDN
-724 NFGAFKSPLYLGF
+724 NFGAFKSPVYLGF

-742 NIWAAKSEMNWND
+742 NIWADKSAINWQD

-769 LGSVYL
+769 LGPVYL

>member
-1 MGRHRYCLRRNLAS
+1 M
-15 ISPIGGGN
+15 
-23 GNVNG
+23 
-28 MNRQMV
+28 Q
-34 TRRLFGWVSL
+34 RLFGAFWMAYV
-44 ICLWT
+44 C
-49 LGVAVPPASAAEP
+49 AAIFCHSTP
-62 PAAERPKIAL
+62 QAAPAAAPHRPKIAL

-94 RVPVDIVLGTS
+94 HVPVDMVLGTS

-116 GYSADEVTQKTL
+116 GYSADEVTSKTL
-128 QMDWNKGYQDK
+128 QMDWNKGYKDK

-144 LSLRKKVQADEF
+144 RSLRKKVQADEF
-156 QLQTDIGLSDGKVK
+156 QLQTDIGLSDGQVK
-170 LPEGMYQGQG
+170 LPEGVYQGQG

-188 TSNLPE
+188 TSNLPAQ
-194 LRSFNELPFPYRAIA
+194 RSFNELPLPYRAIA

-216 PVVLDRGNLA
+216 PVVLDHGNLA

-243 IDNKLLADG
+243 IDHKLLADG
-252 GIVNNLPIDI
+252 GIVNNLPVDI
-262 ALKMGADVIIAVDIS
+262 AIKMGADVIIAVDIS

-294 QLTTFMTRSGTE
+294 QLTTYMTRSGTE
-306 RQLSLLR
+306 RQLGLLR
-313 PQDLLL
+313 QQDLLL
-319 TPEVSSYS
+319 TPEVTGYS
-327 VSDFSRMLEIV
+327 VSDFSRMSEIV
-338 GRGESAANGMA
+338 GRGESAAHGMA
-349 KQLST
+349 QQLRA
-354 LSVSPEVYD
+354 LSVSPE
-363 EYQRNKLDRRAQL
+363 EYEEYLRGKLDRRAQL

-404 QVETGKVQTNE
+404 QVETGKVQTNK

-437 DEEQGQNVLVVNATE
+437 DEELGQNVLVVNATE
-452 KGWGPDYLDFT
+452 KGWGPNYLDFT

-473 SDYSYGVAY
+473 SNYSYGAAY
-482 TLTNLNSLGGE
+482 TLTNLNNYGGE

-511 TPFDAEQRYYWQLG
+511 TPFDAQQRYYWQLG

-536 LSQAQRLSDD
+536 LSQAQLLLPGPYAEDSSANFVNMES
-546 QPLGSS
+546 GS
-552 SSNYVDMKSGTWGI
+552 WGV
-566 DSELGWSPQPW
+566 DSELGWNPQPW
-577 QQLALGMRA
+577 QQVALGMRA
-586 ARSDLDLQGASS
+586 ARSLLDLQGGSS
-598 SITVNTWGP
+598 ETTVYTWGP
-607 YLSYDLDSLD
+607 YLGYDLDSLD
-617 SRAFPEKGHYLSGRM
+617 SRAFPEQGHYLSGRL
-632 TYAHSQGGEDLT
+632 TYAHSQGGGELT
-644 TDREWGLVSELSLI
+644 TDREWGLVSELELI
-658 QPLRLYERHTL
+658 QPIPLHERHTL
-669 NMRLSGGGSAVSD
+669 SMRLSGGGSAVSE

-713 AMIYSYRLLDN
+713 ALVYGYRLLDN
-724 NFGAFKSPLYLGF
+724 NFGAFKSPVYLGF

-742 NIWAAKSEMNWND
+742 NIWAEKSAINWQD

-769 LGSVYL
+769 LGPVYL